1 MCTWSCAGLAPSVEP
16 AEAALSATLLERIG
30 SGESRPTTQ
39 FFSRCTSIVNSSK
52 LTARRAVRADRSS
65 WPLGRQILRRFAPQD
80 ELKGR
85 HNLQLGERRYIS
97 IANGYSS
104 SSA

>member
-1 MCTWSCAGLAPSVEP
+1 MA
-16 AEAALSATLLERIG
+16 
-30 SGESRPTTQ
+30 TTQ
-39 FFSRCTSIVNSSK
+39 FCSRCTSIVNSSK

-85 HNLQLGERRYIS
+85 HNVLSLSRSRPPRAARRDT
-97 IANGYSS
+97 
-104 SSA
+104 